1 MSPIAL
7 IASSE
12 YVRRVRSPWFIATT
26 LLTPAL
32 AVAVLALPFVTFSL
46 GGGDAP
52 QTVAVLDA
60 TGVLADSVATALPPS
75 FTAFETQ
82 AEPDALRDSVLA
94 GRLGGFLVLAPGV
107 LDGSARAR
115 YFSRGSGLDEMTVLG
130 EAVREAVRAERVRR
144 AGASPAVVALL
155 DARVGMDQVSV
166 SEDGD
171 AADGALVQ
179 LLVANVLAF
188 LIYIAVLLYGAM
200 VMRGVIEEKSNR
212 IVEVIA
218 SSVRP
223 FELLMGKVLG
233 IGAVGL
239 TQLVGWGVLMAAA
252 AAAVGP
258 LLLAFAPEAA
268 MPAAGMAAGTAGAP
282 DLAIDPAALSAAF
295 APGLLVAFVA
305 YFCGGYLL
313 FAAVFA
319 AIGSA
324 VDQESD
330 AQTLQVPVMLPIMLP
345 MLFLPAVLSQPDAP
359 LSVFL
364 SLFPVSSPV
373 LMVVRMSVTD
383 VPAWQIAASLA
394 LLAAAFVG
402 MIWVAARVYRVGILM
417 TGKKATFADL
427 WRWVRTA

>member
-12 YVRRVRSPWFIATT
+12 YARRVRSPWFIATT

-32 AVAVLALPFVTFSL
+32 AVAVLALPFVMVSF
-46 GGGDAP
+46 GGDDAP
-52 QTVAVLDA
+52 QTVAILDA
-60 TGVLADSVATALPPS
+60 TGVLADSVAAALPAS
-75 FTAFETQ
+75 FTAVETQ
-82 AEPDALRDSVLA
+82 AAPDALRDSVLA
-94 GRLGGFLVLAPGV
+94 DRLGGYLVLAPGV
-107 LDGSARAR
+107 LDGTARAR

-130 EAVREAVRAERVRR
+130 DAVREAVRAERGRR
-144 AGASPAVVALL
+144 AGASPAVGALL

-188 LIYIAVLLYGAM
+188 LIYVAVLLYGAM

-212 IVEVIA
+212 IVEIIA

-268 MPAAGMAAGTAGAP
+268 VPAAGLAAGAGAP
-282 DLAIDPAALSAAF
+282 DLAVDPAALSAAF
-295 APGLLVAFVA
+295 APGLLAAFVA

-359 LSVFL
+359 LAVFL

-394 LLAAAFVG
+394 LLVAAFVG

>member
-12 YVRRVRSPWFIATT
+12 YARRVRSPWFIATT

-32 AVAVLALPFVTFSL
+32 AVAVLALPFVMVSF
-46 GGGDAP
+46 GGDDAP
-52 QTVAVLDA
+52 QTVAILDA
-60 TGVLADSVATALPPS
+60 TDVLADSVAAALPAS
-75 FTAFETQ
+75 FTAVETQ

-94 GRLGGFLVLAPGV
+94 GRLGGYLVLAPGV
-107 LDGSARAR
+107 LDGTARAR

-130 EAVREAVRAERVRR
+130 DAVREAVRAERVRR

-188 LIYIAVLLYGAM
+188 LIYVAVLLYGAM

-212 IVEVIA
+212 IVEIIA

-268 MPAAGMAAGTAGAP
+268 VPAAGLAAGAGAP
-282 DLAIDPAALSAAF
+282 DLAVDPAALSAAF
-295 APGLLVAFVA
+295 APGLLAAFVA

-359 LSVFL
+359 LAVFL

-394 LLAAAFVG
+394 LLVAAFVG